1 MCSSVF
7 PAVNFEKLKYQDKN
21 EILLG
26 RVSHFGAQSF
36 ASLLAGALVEYFLQ
50 GINQL
55 RHWYIL

>member
-1 MCSSVF
+1 MT
-7 PAVNFEKLKYQDKN
+7 AVNFEKLKYQDKN